1 MQGLPEQA
9 EAQAIWSNAERRTRV
24 ATLLFT
30 DVVGST
36 ALKQRLGDTA
46 GVELVQQHH
55 RLVRETIT
63 QFHGAQEI
71 ALAGDSFLILF
82 PVPSEAVK
90 CALLLQHRLTQ
101 FNRSLRAPVTDRMGL
116 HLGEVVVEQTASKF
130 DVLGMQ
136 VDTCSRVMSLAQA
149 GQILMTRP
157 VFDNARQ
164 TLKGEDLEGV
174 GPLSWLNHG
183 RFELKGVEE
192 PLEICEVRGG
202 GAGAEGLGPPTTTEK
217 ARRVEAADGEAVLG
231 WRPAVGQVVPKTRW
245 VLEEKLGEGGFG
257 EVWKAR
263 HDMLKETRV
272 FKFCFRA
279 DRVRTLKREVTLVR
293 LLRERVG
300 EHPNIVKLHDIY
312 FDEPPYYLEEE
323 YVAGRDLRIWC
334 EARGGIE
341 KVSLEVKFE
350 LVAQAADALQAAHD
364 AGVIHRDVKPG
375 NILVCSS
382 REPMDGAGEPGSLTA
397 KLTDFG
403 IGQVISEEVLKGV
416 TRNGFT
422 QTMLS
427 DLGATHSGT
436 QLYMAPELWEGKP
449 ASTRSDI
456 YSLGVV
462 LYQLLVGDF
471 KRPVTADWTQDIP
484 DPLLRED
491 LHSCFARKPE
501 ERFAAVGLLA
511 KSLRALPAR
520 RTEAERQAR
529 EKAQV
534 ERAAYRRGMVRT
546 AGIASLIVGVILV
559 LSWQV
564 WSNAAAKF
572 RQAAQIRSST
582 VRLTVANGLNPL
594 ESGDWLTAVLWFS
607 EAFVLDEAFQVSPD
621 MKLTRQTHRLRMNS
635 LLSQS
640 PRLEQMWFDD
650 AGMCGGFDRSGQ
662 HILLG
667 GPKGHTVYDVRT
679 GQGVSPPFGQGC
691 LRASLHPDGRRAV
704 TGGGGTN
711 AVFSLWDVTTG
722 ARLSDLSTP
731 GSIEPFRGDCTDLQF
746 SADGRWI
753 VAPVSG
759 DRGLVLI
766 WDPETGC
773 VQQALAYA
781 DHPELP
787 WTPDDFVTAARFD
800 FSGERL
806 LTADTKNRAVIWHWK
821 TGTVLQVLQGHRS
834 WVYSGCF
841 ARAHTNWVLTCSFDR
856 TARLWALDTGQ
867 MVLRVAHQGDSIQEV
882 QFSPDDKMFVTGG
895 LDGMVRF
902 WDSQTGRLMP
912 PVLRNQDRVTQVLWS
927 ADGARVAVTTRDGV
941 ARVWSEENG
950 RPVMRPVTAD
960 FSADG
965 RLILEQHQTT
975 ASVQDLAGKRAAS
988 VIDLGSTNV
997 SGLFFAGC
1005 PERLFSFASAS
1016 GSSRTNGIILRLQS
1030 ARESVG
1036 SSLAYDPSW
1045 NQFVCAPGGRRFAF
1059 WADGDENETPPATL
1073 GVLVWEPERGPKPR
1087 LIACG
1092 GEPVDAVAFDG
1103 QGRRMVIGS
1112 HLPGSDN
1119 GVLRWVDLDA
1129 SGEPSVFMRSKQR
1142 FVHLE
1147 FSPDGKWLAAAE
1159 SDKSLDPGDAVV
1171 WPLEENG
1178 PRVQE
1183 PSRLPHR
1190 DGVLCTAFSDTSQML
1205 VTASEDQTASVW
1217 RRIRNVWQPSPR
1229 LLHCGGEVHACVFSH
1244 NGCWVATAHRTPES
1258 QQARSWRSDVRIW
1271 DTANSEP
1278 VSVRFAFP
1286 EKITRLL
1293 FVDGDRRL
1301 LVERWDPP
1309 MPPRRWLINLG
1320 VDEGSAKEFLMVAEL
1335 LSSQRSFL
1343 NTATPH
1349 LPRVLEGT
1357 LSAEQTLL
1365 HATTFG
1371 PLRLLNKEDCR
1382 ELWLQLSPGSLTK

>member
-1 MQGLPEQA
+1 MDRLPQQA
-9 EAQAIWSNAERRTRV
+9 EAQAIFKGAGGSAHV
-24 ATLLFT
+24 VTLLFT

-36 ALKQRLGDTA
+36 ALKQRLGDHA

-55 RLVRETIT
+55 RLVRGIIA
-63 QFHGAQEI
+63 QFDGAEEV
-71 ALAGDSFLILF
+71 AVAGDSFLILF

-90 CALLLQHRLTQ
+90 CALKIQERLAR
-101 FNRSLRAPVTDRMGL
+101 FNRISRAPVADRMGL
-116 HLGEVVVEQTASKF
+116 HMGEVVMQRAGGRL
-130 DVLGMQ
+130 DVLGIQ

-149 GQILMTRP
+149 GQILMTRS

-164 TLKGEDLEGV
+164 SLKGEDLEGV
-174 GPLSWLNHG
+174 GSLSWLNHG

-192 PLEICEVRGG
+192 PVEICEVRGG
-202 GAGAEGLGPPTTTEK
+202 AAEGLGPPTTSEK
-217 ARRVEAADGEAVLG
+217 ARRVEAAEGEAVLG
-231 WRPAVGQVVPKTRW
+231 WRPAVGQIVPKTRW

-293 LLRERVG
+293 LLKERVG

-323 YVAGRDLRIWC
+323 YVAGRDLRNWC
-334 EARGGIE
+334 EAQGGIGQ
-341 KVSLEVKFE
+341 VALEVKLE
-350 LVAQAADALQAAHD
+350 LVAQAAEALQAAHD
-364 AGVIHRDVKPG
+364 SGVIHRDVKPG
-375 NILVCSS
+375 NILILDRQDAEGSAS
-382 REPMDGAGEPGSLTA
+382 GLPSLTA

-416 TRNGFT
+416 TRDGFT
-422 QTMLS
+422 QTMLNV
-427 DLGATHSGT
+427 LGATHTGT

-471 KRPVTADWTQDIP
+471 KRPVTADWIEDVS
-484 DPLLRED
+484 DPLLRDD
-491 LHSCFARKPE
+491 LRSCFARKPE
-501 ERFAAVGLLA
+501 DRFAAVGLLA
-511 KSLRALPAR
+511 RNLRALPAR
-520 RTEAERQAR
+520 RTEAERQAW

-534 ERAAYRRGMVRT
+534 ERAAYRRGIVRT
-546 AGIASLIVGVILV
+546 AGIASLIVAVILV

-564 WSNAAAKF
+564 WSNAAAKL
-572 RQAAQIRSST
+572 RQAAQMRSST

-594 ESGDWLTAVLWFS
+594 DSGDWLTAALWFS

-621 MKLTRQTHRLRMNS
+621 AKLTRQTHRLRMNS

-650 AGMCGGFDRSGQ
+650 AGMCGGFDRAGQ

-667 GPKGHTVYDVRT
+667 GLKGHTVYDVHT
-679 GQGVSPPFGQGC
+679 GRGISPTFGQGC
-691 LRASLHPDGRRAV
+691 LRASLHPDGRRAA

-711 AVFSLWDVTTG
+711 SVLSLWDVTTG
-722 ARLSDLSTP
+722 ARLSYLSTP
-731 GSIEPFRGDCTDLQF
+731 GSTEPFRGDCADLQF

-753 VAPVSG
+753 AAPVSG
-759 DRGLVLI
+759 ERGLVLI
-766 WDPETGC
+766 WEPESGC
-773 VQQALAYA
+773 VQQALAYT
-781 DHPELP
+781 DHPDLP
-787 WTPDDFVTAARFD
+787 WTPNDFITAARFD

-806 LTADTKNRAVIWHWK
+806 LTADTKNRAVIWQWK
-821 TGTVLQVLQGHRS
+821 TGTVLRVLQGHGS
-834 WVYSGCF
+834 WVYGGCF
-841 ARAHTNWVLTCSFDR
+841 AREHTNWVLTCSFDR

-867 MVLRVAHQGDSIQEV
+867 TLLRVAHEGDSIQEV

-895 LDGMVRF
+895 LDAMVRF

-941 ARVWSEENG
+941 ARVWCEDNG
-950 RPVMRPVTAD
+950 RTVIRPVTAD

-965 RLILEQHQTT
+965 RLMLEQHQTM
-975 ASVQDLAGKRAAS
+975 ASVQDLAGKRAPS
-988 VIDLGSTNV
+988 VSDLGSTNV
-997 SGLFFAGC
+997 SGLLFAGG
-1005 PERLFSFASAS
+1005 PERFLSFARLP
-1016 GSSRTNGIILRLQS
+1016 GSNATNGSCLRLHS
-1030 ARESVG
+1030 ARETVG
-1036 SSLAYDPSW
+1036 SPLVYDPSW
-1045 NQFVCAPGGRRFAF
+1045 SQFVCAPSGRRFAL
-1059 WADGDENETPPATL
+1059 WADGDADETPPGTL
-1073 GVLVWEPERGPKPR
+1073 GVLVWEPERSPQPR
-1087 LIACG
+1087 FIACG
-1092 GEPVDAVAFDG
+1092 GEPVDAVAFDE

-1112 HLPGSDN
+1112 HLPRSDS

-1129 SGEPSVFMRSKQR
+1129 AGEPPVFMRSKQR
-1142 FVHLE
+1142 FVHLA

-1159 SDKSLDPGDAVV
+1159 SDKSLDPGAAVV
-1171 WPLEENG
+1171 WPLGEHG
-1178 PRVQE
+1178 PLVQE

-1205 VTASEDQTASVW
+1205 ATASEDQTAFVW
-1217 RRIRNVWQPSPR
+1217 RRSRNVWQPSPR
-1229 LLHCGGEVHACVFSH
+1229 PLRCGGEVHACVFSH
-1244 NGCWVATAHRTPES
+1244 NGRWVATAHRTPES
-1258 QQARSWRSDVRIW
+1258 QQARRWRSDVRIW

-1278 VSVRFAFP
+1278 VSVRFAFR

-1301 LVERWDPP
+1301 LVERWVPP
-1309 MPPRRWLINLG
+1309 APPRRWLVNLA
-1320 VDEGSAKEFLMVAEL
+1320 VDEGSAKEFLLLAEL

-1343 NTATPH
+1343 SGASTRMPGA
-1349 LPRVLEGT
+1349 LGGT
-1357 LSAEQTLL
+1357 LSAEEALL

-1371 PLRLLNKEDCR
+1371 PLRLLSKEDCR
-1382 ELWLQLSPGSLTK
+1382 ELWLHLSSTAN